1 MYIQYNTDYIYN
13 YESINRCFG
22 NRQSLRARQRERL
35 AMAFEKTPNK
45 TSNVPNS
52 KVKSPVGNFE
62 NIIWDK
68 QQMKEVMSYGV
79 GTLINWSDLARR
91 YNIKTQ
97 VELKN
102 GWNQLVL
109 ILANLKENLTLTCL
123 ELNGRNWKGLEEK
136 LVYPL
141 QVQMKI

>member
-1 MYIQYNTDYIYN
+1 
-13 YESINRCFG
+13 
-22 NRQSLRARQRERL
+22 
-35 AMAFEKTPNK
+35 MAFEKTPNK

-102 GWNQLVL
+102 G
-109 ILANLKENLTLTCL
+109 
-123 ELNGRNWKGLEEK
+123 
-136 LVYPL
+136 
-141 QVQMKI
+141 

>member
-1 MYIQYNTDYIYN
+1 
-13 YESINRCFG
+13 
-22 NRQSLRARQRERL
+22 
-35 AMAFEKTPNK
+35 
-45 TSNVPNS
+45 
-52 KVKSPVGNFE
+52 
-62 NIIWDK
+62 
-68 QQMKEVMSYGV
+68 MSYGV